1 MVQDQEVLVKGVEI
15 HKRIN
20 DLSTAFSER
29 NITQEGVVLSYDL
42 YFTLLEYTVRVNET
56 HVNPELLLWE
66 LLNHDDLFF
75 DTGARRLHIIVDFFS
90 LPNTLNIY

>member
-1 MVQDQEVLVKGVEI
+1 MVQDQEVFVKGVEI

-29 NITQEGVVLSYDL
+29 HITQEGVVLSYDL
-42 YFTLLEYTVRVNET
+42 YFTLMEYTVRLNET

-66 LLNHDDLFF
+66 LLNHNDLFF
-75 DTGARRLHIIVDFFS
+75 DTGTRRLHISVDFFS
-90 LPNTLNIY
+90 SLNTVNIY

>member
-29 NITQEGVVLSYDL
+29 NIAQEGVVLSYDL

-56 HVNPELLLWE
+56 RINPDLLLWE

-75 DTGARRLHIIVDFFS
+75 DTGTRRLHIIVDFFS
-90 LPNTLNIY
+90 LPNTVNIY